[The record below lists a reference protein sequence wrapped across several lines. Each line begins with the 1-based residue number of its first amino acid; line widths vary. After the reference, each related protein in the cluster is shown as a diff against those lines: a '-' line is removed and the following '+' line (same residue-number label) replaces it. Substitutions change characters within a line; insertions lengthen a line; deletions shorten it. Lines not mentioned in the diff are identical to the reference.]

1 MLTLPSKVL
10 RNTLIFSK
18 NLDFIRS
25 KLNTGVEREKTE
37 QEKQSRREVARNQ
50 KREGERARKRNSK
63 SKWYWK
69 KVMSK
74 QEERERNQDKW
85 RNREIESKW
94 DRERKTENK
103 KDVNTLSDRER

>member
-37 QEKQSRREVARNQ
+37 QEKQSRREMARNQ

-63 SKWYWK
+63 SK
-69 KVMSK
+69 
-74 QEERERNQDKW
+74 
-85 RNREIESKW
+85 
-94 DRERKTENK
+94 
-103 KDVNTLSDRER
+103 